1 MHTQFLLSAQ
11 NSTVMQPTQ
20 PSLEATAPNPEN
32 TVIWQWSE
40 VYDLQTLASG
50 FLVNLGLTRSVK
62 RYSFSFLNKFS
73 KEWMENRQIQTQK
86 ICQHKNQA

>member
-32 TVIWQWSE
+32 TVI
-40 VYDLQTLASG
+40 
-50 FLVNLGLTRSVK
+50 
-62 RYSFSFLNKFS
+62 
-73 KEWMENRQIQTQK
+73 
-86 ICQHKNQA
+86 